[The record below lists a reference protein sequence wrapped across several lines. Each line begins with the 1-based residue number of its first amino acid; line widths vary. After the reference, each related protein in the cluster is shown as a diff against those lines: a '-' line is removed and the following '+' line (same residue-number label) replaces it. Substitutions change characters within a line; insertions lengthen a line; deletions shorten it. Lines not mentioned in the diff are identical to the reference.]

1 MGSFVKSSTGNS
13 LFIKFQSDE
22 VLSYDG
28 FHATIQ
34 YGNPYLQ
41 GGGTIFIKGAH
52 LIRKMRFGK
61 FSKILDLKS
70 PILRGALCLLAPLGP
85 PPLHIW
91 ISNYRLSFVRFLRA
105 NFEKIC
111 QNLIASISQMRDYT
125 CLILAITRTFSKKGL
140 VDRKYL
146 RNERYHIYVHL
157 TRVLMWINEFW
168 IRGKSQGRLLYRRVK
183 FFMAP

>member
-1 MGSFVKSSTGNS
+1 MMDFMQ
-13 LFIKFQSDE
+13 QSNMVIHICRGE
-22 VLSYDG
+22 ERFLSKG
-28 FHATIQ
+28 F
-34 YGNPYLQ
+34 
-41 GGGTIFIKGAH
+41 H

-140 VDRKYL
+140 VDHKYL

-157 TRVLMWINEFW
+157 TCVLMWINEFW
-168 IRGKSQGRLLYRRVK
+168 IWGKSQGRLLYRRVK
-183 FFMAP
+183 LFMAP